1 VFFELFLVNTT
12 FKSFIIAASTVFL
25 SVPAGFAQL
34 ATQTATFTGE
44 MPTGCTQSGF
54 IDASVTMT
62 PAGMAQLTGTTG
74 IFNYDANA
82 AVNLSLNPV
91 TVVSAP
97 SGTTA
102 YVWQASLL
110 DSGNTQLIS
119 TLSTS
124 SGPATRAFNSGI
136 TSNVAFRLLMQVG
149 PSSGNMKPGTY
160 SSSVT
165 LDCVAQ

>member
-1 VFFELFLVNTT
+1 VFFELPLVNTT
-12 FKSFIIAASTVFL
+12 LKSLIIAVGAAFF

-34 ATQTATFTGE
+34 ATQTATFTGV

-62 PAGMAQLTGTTG
+62 PSGLAQLTGTTG
-74 IFNYDANA
+74 IFNYEANA
-82 AVNLSLNPV
+82 AVDLVLNPV
-91 TVVSAP
+91 TIISAP
-97 SGTTA
+97 SGTTS
-102 YVWQASLL
+102 YIWQASLL
-110 DSGNTQLIS
+110 DGTNTQLIS
-119 TLSTS
+119 VLATS
-124 SGPATRAFNSGI
+124 STPAERAFNSGI

-160 SSSVT
+160 SGSVT

>member
-1 VFFELFLVNTT
+1 MFFELPLVNTT
-12 FKSFIIAASTVFL
+12 LKSFIIAASAALL

-44 MPTGCTQSGF
+44 MPVGCTQSGF

-74 IFNYDANA
+74 IFGYDANA

-97 SGTTA
+97 SGTTG
-102 YVWQASLL
+102 YIWQASLL
-110 DSGNTQLIS
+110 DSGNTQLAT

-124 SGPATRAFNSGI
+124 SEPAIKAFNSGI